1 MKTKFGLAVGLN
13 IAVACLVM
21 QGCKAPR
28 VTDNKY
34 GNDVKTVEGVTT
46 TPTATDDI
54 KVANTPA
61 VPDTTPVVVDTA
73 PAVAPTP
80 SAKPK
85 ATPAPAAEPEYTLY
99 KVKAGDMLS
108 KISKRYNVRQKAI
121 LDLNPG
127 LSPNKLYAGK
137 TIKLPGKVDAA
148 ADSAAAAPAAVP
160 VSTAPATA
168 SAASVKAP
176 NAAKAAKYTGATK
189 TYVVKSG
196 DSLSKIASE
205 NGTNVRT
212 LKELNGLKN
221 DRVFVGKKLKVP
233 AEKAADTAK
242 KPEAKKAE
250 AKKAE
255 VKKAEPAKKDAAKPA
270 AAKKAEATPAP
281 SSAEKPAEP
290 VADTAAP
297 AKPAPEAAPTASSQ
311 TAAPAADASAQ
322 QPQQPVALDT
332 HTVKDGEDVVSIAIS
347 YGVSPSALMDANDL
361 KSSEVKPGDVLKI
374 PAKSAQ

>member
-61 VPDTTPVVVDTA
+61 APEATPVVVDTV
-73 PAVAPTP
+73 PVVTPTP

-85 ATPAPAAEPEYTLY
+85 VTPAPAAEPEYTLY
-99 KVKAGDMLS
+99 KVKSGDMLS
-108 KISKRYNVRQKAI
+108 KISKRYNIRQKAI

-127 LSPNKLYAGK
+127 LSPNKLYVGK

-148 ADSAAAAPAAVP
+148 ADSAAPASAAVP
-160 VSTAPATA
+160 VATAPASA

-176 NAAKAAKYTGATK
+176 VAAKAAKYTGATK

-233 AEKAADTAK
+233 AEKAAEPAK
-242 KPEAKKAE
+242 KPD
-250 AKKAE
+250 
-255 VKKAEPAKKDAAKPA
+255 VKKAEPAKKDAVKPV
-270 AAKKAEATPAP
+270 AAKKADATPAP
-281 SSAEKPAEP
+281 SSAEKAPEPA
-290 VADTAAP
+290 ADAAAP
-297 AKPAPEAAPTASSQ
+297 AKPAPDAAAAASSQ
-311 TAAPAADASAQ
+311 PAVPAAEAPAQ
-322 QPQQPVALDT
+322 QPQQSVTLDT
-332 HTVKDGEDVVSIAIS
+332 HTVKEGEDVVSIAIS